1 MSNHNT
7 NKIRFGKESGYQPNY
22 NNPREIRDGYQ
33 PTTQQTGNGQ
43 QGSSGNANRPAP
55 PSGGSGVPNNNR

>member
-1 MSNHNT
+1 MNNCNT
-7 NKIRFGKESGYQPNY
+7 NKIRIGKEGGYQPNY
-22 NNPREIRDGYQ
+22 HNPREIRDGYQ

-43 QGSSGNANRPAP
+43 QGNSGNTRPTP